1 MGIPLRILIIEDSE
15 DDTLLLVRELRRGGY
30 DPIYE
35 RVQTSAEMDAAL
47 GRQTWDLITS
57 DHSLP
62 HFSTPDAL
70 ALLKQKGL
78 DIPFIIVSGS
88 IGEEMAVAAMKAGAH
103 DYLRKDNLS
112 RLVPAIRRELGE
124 VEVRRQ
130 RRQAEEALQ
139 QSIWKLKR
147 VLGETATALASAI
160 EKRDPYT
167 AGHQQRVAQLS
178 CAIAQEMGLTEEQI
192 EGIHVAGVLHDIGKI
207 SIPAEIL
214 SKPGKLSEIEFLM
227 IKAHPQVGFEIL
239 KNIEFPWPVAQITLQ
254 HHERMDGSGYPLG
267 LSGEDILLEA
277 RILGVADVVEAIS
290 SHRPYRPS
298 IGIGI
303 ALEEIINKRG
313 ALYDFSVAEVCLRL
327 FYEKG
332 FKFV

>member
-1 MGIPLRILIIEDSE
+1 
-15 DDTLLLVRELRRGGY
+15 
-30 DPIYE
+30 
-35 RVQTSAEMDAAL
+35 
-47 GRQTWDLITS
+47 
-57 DHSLP
+57 
-62 HFSTPDAL
+62 
-70 ALLKQKGL
+70 
-78 DIPFIIVSGS
+78 
-88 IGEEMAVAAMKAGAH
+88 
-103 DYLRKDNLS
+103 
-112 RLVPAIRRELGE
+112 
-124 VEVRRQ
+124 
-130 RRQAEEALQ
+130 
-139 QSIWKLKR
+139 
-147 VLGETATALASAI
+147 
-160 EKRDPYT
+160 
-167 AGHQQRVAQLS
+167 VAQLS

-192 EGIHVAGVLHDIGKI
+192 EGINVAGVLHDIGKI

-214 SKPGKLSEIEFLM
+214 SKPGKLAEIEFLM

-313 ALYDFSVAEVCLRL
+313 ALYDFNVAEVCLRL